1 MSAKYAGLL
10 AVLLA
15 LPAAAYG
22 QAAPPSP
29 FPMGPPNTLV
39 QALAEAYAN
48 NATLQEQRAAL
59 RQTDENVP
67 TAISGWRP
75 TITVAGSIGRSS
87 ETVTQL
93 SAVTNP
99 FTGIST
105 PEKVRLPENGDPET
119 AQVTVTQPIYSGGKV
134 IDETREAEN
143 NVYAARAQLL
153 ATEQSVFLNVV
164 NAYVTVITDTHVLAL
179 DQNNQTV
186 LEQQLQATRDQF
198 NVGEITLTSVAQ
210 AQASLAQAIEQV
222 AVADGN
228 LKIARENFR
237 DLVGDYPGDL
247 IAPQPLALPV
257 NSKEDAGRLA
267 VANNPNVIAAQFSD
281 AANKDAV
288 DVAFA
293 ALLPVIEVQ
302 AQGFTES
309 NPSGQSTSVRGG
321 SVLAEITEPLYQGG
335 QEYSAIRAAR
345 AREQESFAAIID
357 QQRTAYASA
366 TQAWET
372 LVASRAA
379 IVSTNSEIKADA
391 IALDGTEREEIVG
404 TRTTLDVLNA
414 QQLLLD
420 AQVQQV
426 QNIAQLVENSYT
438 VASAIGRL
446 TVTDL
451 GLPVSQY
458 DDLQYYRSVEYAGFG
473 TGESADRRAGIDR
486 NGELLDAP
494 QPPIVPPTLTI
505 TPQPAAE
512 QTPAPA
518 PAPAPS
524 PPPAIAPTPGLAA
537 PASSADSPQQAATSA
552 PVAAVPSLPAPA
564 AAPPITSAAAPIAT
578 PAAPPAAVSPP
589 PPPPQ
594 SGLSNPDLY
603 APPQR

>member
-1 MSAKYAGLL
+1 MPAKSAGLL

-15 LPAAAYG
+15 LPAFAHA
-22 QAAPPSP
+22 QTAPTP
-29 FPMGPPNTLV
+29 FPVGAPETLV

-75 TITVAGSIGRSS
+75 TITVNGSIGRSS
-87 ETVTQL
+87 ETVTEL
-93 SAVTNP
+93 SPATNP
-99 FTGIST
+99 FTGVST
-105 PEKVRLPENGDPET
+105 PEKVRVPET
-119 AQVTVTQPIYSGGKV
+119 GNPEIAQVTLTQPIYSGGKV
-134 IDETREAEN
+134 IDQTREAEN
-143 NVYAARAQLL
+143 AVYAARAQLL
-153 ATEQSVFLNVV
+153 ATEQTVFLNVV
-164 NAYVTVITDTHVLAL
+164 NAYVTVITDEHVLAL

-228 LKIARENFR
+228 LQIARENFR
-237 DLVGDYPGDL
+237 QLVGNYPGQL
-247 IAPQPLALPV
+247 VAPQPLALPV
-257 NSKEDAGRLA
+257 ASKEQAGRIA
-267 VANNPNVIAAQFSD
+267 VANNPNVIAAQFTDS
-281 AANKDAV
+281 ANKDAV

-293 ALLPVIEVQ
+293 ALLPVISVQ
-302 AQGFTES
+302 ASGFTES
-309 NPSGQSTSVRGG
+309 NPSGQSTGVRGG
-321 SVLAEITEPLYQGG
+321 SVVAEITAPLYQGG
-335 QEYSAIRAAR
+335 EEYSAIRAAR
-345 AREQESFAAIID
+345 AREQQSFATIID
-357 QQRTAYASA
+357 QQRTAYADA

-379 IVSTNSEIKADA
+379 IVSTNAEIKADA

-458 DDLQYYRSVEYAGFG
+458 DDLQYYRSVKYAGFG
-473 TGESADRRAGIDR
+473 TGESADRRAGIDQ
-486 NGELLDAP
+486 NGELVDTP

-505 TPQPAAE
+505 PPEPAADE
-512 QTPAPA
+512 TPAPA
-518 PAPAPS
+518 PT
-524 PPPAIAPTPGLAA
+524 IAPTPGLAA
-537 PASSADSPQQAATSA
+537 PASSAESPQQAATSA
-552 PVAAVPSLPAPA
+552 PVAAVPVMPAAPSAQPA
-564 AAPPITSAAAPIAT
+564 AAP
-578 PAAPPAAVSPP
+578 SPSTA
-589 PPPPQ
+589 PQ
-594 SGLSNPDLY
+594 SGLSNQDLS